1 MPVITPFTYLPPAID
16 CQDATLIQA
25 LEQAFPIQI
34 LLIAEDQKETILA
47 HPQLSGVNTLLALG
61 KKAPFTLMQGN
72 SLLLVVCVAGCVER
86 DHRLYKLVRSW
97 IAPLSGLKAE
107 RVGLHLEGF
116 SASERGVLAELVL
129 SSLLAANMP
138 LPTSKSRS
146 ESSWSYQQVVVS
158 PVVVLDLARIYS
170 EAGGNGLARH
180 LAVLPASE
188 LTAAN
193 YREFLSQLA
202 QEEGWHCLHY
212 DQGQLAELGAGA
224 FLAVARGSEDNQ
236 GAMVK
241 LSYYPPKPVR
251 RIALVGKGICHDSG
265 GYNLK
270 ISGSMYGMHLDMGG
284 SAVALGTL
292 YAISRAQLPYEVH
305 CWLAIAENHIGP
317 HAYRPGEVVTA
328 INGTTIEVVDTD
340 AEGRMVLADTL
351 AMAAQD
357 TPDLL
362 IDYATLTGACKRA
375 LGSRYSGVFTNRTE
389 WLVSLVN
396 MGQRSGER
404 VWPFPLDED
413 YDDNIESEWAD
424 LLQCAPGS
432 SPDHIDAAR
441 FLSHFVPEQT
451 PWLHFDLSG
460 FRNKGGNGV
469 VSSEVTGFG
478 VRLTLDLLASPLGR
492 TGRHSMEQ
500 PD

>member
-1 MPVITPFTYLPPAID
+1 MITPFTYLPPAIESR
-16 CQDATLIQA
+16 DATLAEA
-25 LEQAFPIQI
+25 LAQGLPLQL
-34 LLIAEDQKETILA
+34 LLIAEEQKEALLSLPA
-47 HPQLSGVNTLLALG
+47 LSGINTQLALG
-61 KKAPFTLMQGN
+61 QKAPFTLMHG
-72 SLLLVVCVAGCVER
+72 STLLQVIFVAGNVTR
-86 DHRLYKLVRSW
+86 DHRLYKQVRGW
-97 IAPLSGLKAE
+97 IAPLSGLKVE
-107 RVGLHLEGF
+107 RLGLHLEGF
-116 SASERGVLAELVL
+116 SPSERVMLAELML
-129 SSLLAANMP
+129 SALLAANLS

-146 ESSWSYQQVVVS
+146 GSGWIYQQLSVS
-158 PVVVLDLARIYS
+158 PAVVLDLARIYS

-188 LTAAN
+188 LTAAS
-193 YREFLSQLA
+193 YREFVSQLA
-202 QEEGWHCLHY
+202 HDEGWQCHHY
-212 DQGQLAELGAGA
+212 DQAQLAELGAGA

-270 ISGSMYGMHLDMGG
+270 VSGSMYGMHLDMGG
-284 SAVALGTL
+284 SAVALGAL

-328 INGTTIEVVDTD
+328 INGISIEVVDTD

-351 AMAAQD
+351 VMAAQD

-375 LGSRYSGVFTNRTE
+375 LGSRYSGVFTNRSE
-389 WLVSLVN
+389 WLASLVKL
-396 MGQRSGER
+396 GQHSGER

-413 YDDNIESEWAD
+413 YDDNLESEWAD

-441 FLSHFVPEQT
+441 FLAHFVPEQT

-478 VRLTLDLLASPLGR
+478 VRLTLDLLAGPLGR
-492 TGRHSMEQ
+492 VGHSACE
-500 PD
+500 

>member
-1 MPVITPFTYLPPAID
+1 MITPFTYLPPAIESR
-16 CQDATLIQA
+16 DATLAEA
-25 LEQAFPIQI
+25 LAQGLPLQL
-34 LLIAEDQKETILA
+34 LLIAEEQKEALLSLPA
-47 HPQLSGVNTLLALG
+47 LSGINTQLALG
-61 KKAPFTLMQGN
+61 QKAPFTLMHG
-72 SLLLVVCVAGCVER
+72 STLLLVIFVAGNVTR
-86 DHRLYKLVRSW
+86 DHRLYKQVRGW
-97 IAPLSGLKAE
+97 IAPLSGLKVE
-107 RVGLHLEGF
+107 RLGLHLEGF
-116 SASERGVLAELVL
+116 SPSERVMLAELML
-129 SSLLAANMP
+129 SALLAANLS

-146 ESSWSYQQVVVS
+146 GSVWSYQQLSVS
-158 PVVVLDLARIYS
+158 PAVVLDLARIYS

-188 LTAAN
+188 LTAAS
-193 YREFLSQLA
+193 YREFVSQLA
-202 QEEGWHCLHY
+202 HDEGWQCHHY
-212 DQGQLAELGAGA
+212 DQAQLAELGAGA

-270 ISGSMYGMHLDMGG
+270 VSGSMYGMHLDMGG
-284 SAVALGTL
+284 SAVALGAL

-328 INGTTIEVVDTD
+328 INGISIEVVDTD

-351 AMAAQD
+351 VMAAQD

-375 LGSRYSGVFTNRTE
+375 LGSRYSGVFTNRSE
-389 WLVSLVN
+389 WLASLVKL
-396 MGQRSGER
+396 GQHSGER

-441 FLSHFVPEQT
+441 FLAHFVPEQT

-478 VRLTLDLLASPLGR
+478 VRLTLDLLAGPLGR
-492 TGRHSMEQ
+492 VGHSACE
-500 PD
+500 

>member
-1 MPVITPFTYLPPAID
+1 MITPFTYLPPAIES
-16 CQDATLIQA
+16 QDATLAEA
-25 LEQAFPIQI
+25 LAMGLPLQ
-34 LLIAEDQKETILA
+34 LLVIAEEQKEALLA
-47 HPQLSGVNTLLALG
+47 QPQFAGVKTLLALG
-61 KKAPFTLMQGN
+61 QKSPFTLMHGN
-72 SLLLVVCVAGCVER
+72 TLLQVVFVASSVTR
-86 DHRLYKLVRSW
+86 DHRLYKQVRNW
-97 IAPLSGLKAE
+97 IAPLSGLKLE
-107 RVGLHLEGF
+107 RFGLHLEGF
-116 SASERGVLAELVL
+116 SPAERVMLAELLL
-129 SSLLAANMP
+129 SALLAANVP
-138 LPTSKSRS
+138 LPTSKSRN
-146 ESSWSYQQVVVS
+146 ESGWTYQQIIVS
-158 PVVVLDLARIYS
+158 PAVVLDLARLYS

-188 LTAAN
+188 LTAAS
-193 YREFLSQLA
+193 YREFVSQLA
-202 QEEGWHCLHY
+202 QDEGWLCQHY
-212 DQGQLAELGAGA
+212 DQAQLAELGAGA

-270 ISGSMYGMHLDMGG
+270 VSGSMYGMHLDMGG
-284 SAVALGTL
+284 SAVALGAL

-328 INGTTIEVVDTD
+328 INGTSIEVVDTD

-375 LGSRYSGVFTNRTE
+375 LGSRYSGVFSNRSE

-396 MGQRSGER
+396 LGQRSGER
-404 VWPFPLDED
+404 IWPFPLDDD

-441 FLSHFVPEQT
+441 FLAHFVPEQT

-492 TGRHSMEQ
+492 IGRHTTDPS
-500 PD
+500 D

>member
-1 MPVITPFTYLPPAID
+1 MITPFTYLPPAIESR
-16 CQDATLIQA
+16 DATLTETLSQG
-25 LEQAFPIQI
+25 LPLQL
-34 LLIAEDQKETILA
+34 LLIAEEQKEALLSLPA
-47 HPQLSGVNTLLALG
+47 LSGINTQLALG
-61 KKAPFTLMQGN
+61 QKAPFTLMHG
-72 SLLLVVCVAGCVER
+72 STLLLVILVTGNVTR
-86 DHRLYKLVRSW
+86 DHRLYKQVRGW
-97 IAPLSGLKAE
+97 IAPLSGLKVE
-107 RVGLHLEGF
+107 RLGLHLEGF
-116 SASERGVLAELVL
+116 SPSERVMLAELML
-129 SSLLAANMP
+129 SALLAANLP

-146 ESSWSYQQVVVS
+146 ESGWNYQHVSVS
-158 PVVVLDLARIYS
+158 PAVVLDLARIYS

-188 LTAAN
+188 LTAAS
-193 YREFLSQLA
+193 YREFVSQLA
-202 QEEGWHCLHY
+202 QDEGWQCHHY
-212 DQGQLAELGAGA
+212 DQAQLAELGAGA

-270 ISGSMYGMHLDMGG
+270 VSGSMYGMHLDMGG

-317 HAYRPGEVVTA
+317 QAYRPGEVVTA
-328 INGTTIEVVDTD
+328 MNGLTIEVVDTD

-351 AMAAQD
+351 TMAAQD

-375 LGSRYSGVFTNRTE
+375 LGSRYSGVFTNRHE
-389 WLVSLVN
+389 WLASLVKL
-396 MGQRSGER
+396 GQHSGER

-413 YDDNIESEWAD
+413 YDENIESEWAD

-441 FLSHFVPEQT
+441 FLAHFIPEQT

-478 VRLTLDLLASPLGR
+478 VRFTLDLLAGPLGR
-492 TGRHSMEQ
+492 VGHSASE
-500 PD
+500 

>member
-1 MPVITPFTYLPPAID
+1 MITPFTYLPPAIESR
-16 CQDATLIQA
+16 DATLTETLSQG
-25 LEQAFPIQI
+25 LPLQL
-34 LLIAEDQKETILA
+34 LLIAEEQKEALLSLPA
-47 HPQLSGVNTLLALG
+47 LSGINTQLALG
-61 KKAPFTLMQGN
+61 QKAPFTLMHG
-72 SLLLVVCVAGCVER
+72 STLLLVILVTGNLTR
-86 DHRLYKLVRSW
+86 DHRLYKQVRGW
-97 IAPLSGLKAE
+97 IAPLSGLKVE
-107 RVGLHLEGF
+107 RLGLHLEGF
-116 SASERGVLAELVL
+116 SPSERVMLAELML
-129 SSLLAANMP
+129 SALLAANLP

-146 ESSWSYQQVVVS
+146 ESGWNYQHVSVS
-158 PVVVLDLARIYS
+158 PAVVLDLARIYS

-188 LTAAN
+188 LTAAS
-193 YREFLSQLA
+193 YREFVSQLA
-202 QEEGWHCLHY
+202 QDEGWQCHHY
-212 DQGQLAELGAGA
+212 DQAQLAELGAGA

-241 LSYYPPKPVR
+241 LSYYPSKPVR

-270 ISGSMYGMHLDMGG
+270 VSGSMYGMHLDMGG

-317 HAYRPGEVVTA
+317 QAYRPGEVVTA
-328 INGTTIEVVDTD
+328 MNGLTIEVVDTD

-351 AMAAQD
+351 TMAAQD

-375 LGSRYSGVFTNRTE
+375 LGSRYSGVFTNRHE
-389 WLVSLVN
+389 WLASLVKL
-396 MGQRSGER
+396 GQHSGER

-413 YDDNIESEWAD
+413 YDENIESEWAD

-441 FLSHFVPEQT
+441 FLAYFVPEQT

-478 VRLTLDLLASPLGR
+478 VRLTLDLLAGPLGR
-492 TGRHSMEQ
+492 VGHSASE
-500 PD
+500 

>member
-1 MPVITPFTYLPPAID
+1 MITPFTYLPPAIESR
-16 CQDATLIQA
+16 DATLAEA
-25 LEQAFPIQI
+25 LAQGLPLQL
-34 LLIAEDQKETILA
+34 LLIAEEQKEALLSLPA
-47 HPQLSGVNTLLALG
+47 LSGINTQLALG
-61 KKAPFTLMQGN
+61 QKAPFTLMHG
-72 SLLLVVCVAGCVER
+72 STLLQVIFVAGNVTR
-86 DHRLYKLVRSW
+86 DHRLYKQVRGW
-97 IAPLSGLKAE
+97 IAPLSGLKVE
-107 RVGLHLEGF
+107 RLGLHLEGF
-116 SASERGVLAELVL
+116 SPSERVMLAELML
-129 SSLLAANMP
+129 SALLATNLS

-146 ESSWSYQQVVVS
+146 GSCWSYQQLSVS
-158 PVVVLDLARIYS
+158 PAVVLDLARIYS

-188 LTAAN
+188 LTAAS
-193 YREFLSQLA
+193 YREFVSQLA
-202 QEEGWHCLHY
+202 HDEGWQCHHY
-212 DQGQLAELGAGA
+212 DQAQLAELGAGA

-270 ISGSMYGMHLDMGG
+270 VSGSMYGMHLDMGG
-284 SAVALGTL
+284 SAVALGAL

-328 INGTTIEVVDTD
+328 INGISIEVVDTD

-351 AMAAQD
+351 VMAAQD

-375 LGSRYSGVFTNRTE
+375 LGSRYSGVFTNRSE
-389 WLVSLVN
+389 WLASLVKL
-396 MGQRSGER
+396 GQHSGER

-441 FLSHFVPEQT
+441 FLAHFVPEQT

-478 VRLTLDLLASPLGR
+478 VRLTLDLLAGPLGR
-492 TGRHSMEQ
+492 VGHSACE
-500 PD
+500 

>member
-1 MPVITPFTYLPPAID
+1 MITPFTYLPPAIESR
-16 CQDATLIQA
+16 DATLTETLSQG
-25 LEQAFPIQI
+25 LPLQL
-34 LLIAEDQKETILA
+34 LLIAEEQKEALLSLPA
-47 HPQLSGVNTLLALG
+47 LSGINTQLALG
-61 KKAPFTLMQGN
+61 QKAPFTLMHG
-72 SLLLVVCVAGCVER
+72 STLLLVILVTGNVTR
-86 DHRLYKLVRSW
+86 DHRLYKQVRGW
-97 IAPLSGLKAE
+97 IAPLSGLKVE
-107 RVGLHLEGF
+107 RLGLHLEGF
-116 SASERGVLAELVL
+116 SPSERVMLAELML
-129 SSLLAANMP
+129 SALLAANLP

-146 ESSWSYQQVVVS
+146 ESGWNYQHVSVS
-158 PVVVLDLARIYS
+158 PAVVLDLARIYS

-188 LTAAN
+188 LTAAS
-193 YREFLSQLA
+193 YREFVSQLA
-202 QEEGWHCLHY
+202 QDEGWQCHHY
-212 DQGQLAELGAGA
+212 DQAQLAELGAGA

-270 ISGSMYGMHLDMGG
+270 VSGSMYGMHLDMGG

-317 HAYRPGEVVTA
+317 QAYRPGEVVTA
-328 INGTTIEVVDTD
+328 MNGLTIEVVDTD

-351 AMAAQD
+351 TMAAQD

-375 LGSRYSGVFTNRTE
+375 LGSRYSGVFTNRHE
-389 WLVSLVN
+389 WLASLVKL
-396 MGQRSGER
+396 GQRSGER

-413 YDDNIESEWAD
+413 YDENIESEWAD

-441 FLSHFVPEQT
+441 FLAHFIPEQT

-478 VRLTLDLLASPLGR
+478 VRLTLDLLAGPLGR
-492 TGRHSMEQ
+492 VGHSASE
-500 PD
+500 

>member
-1 MPVITPFTYLPPAID
+1 MITPFTYLPPAIESR
-16 CQDATLIQA
+16 DATLTETLSQG
-25 LEQAFPIQI
+25 LPLQL
-34 LLIAEDQKETILA
+34 LLIAEEQKEALLSLPA
-47 HPQLSGVNTLLALG
+47 LSGINTQLALG
-61 KKAPFTLMQGN
+61 QKAPFTLMHG
-72 SLLLVVCVAGCVER
+72 STLLLVILVTGNVTR
-86 DHRLYKLVRSW
+86 DHRLYKQVRGW
-97 IAPLSGLKAE
+97 IAPLSGLKVE
-107 RVGLHLEGF
+107 RLGLHLEGF
-116 SASERGVLAELVL
+116 SPSERVMLAELML
-129 SSLLAANMP
+129 SALLAANLP

-146 ESSWSYQQVVVS
+146 KSGWNYQHVSVS
-158 PVVVLDLARIYS
+158 PAVVLDLARIYS

-188 LTAAN
+188 LTAAS
-193 YREFLSQLA
+193 YREFVSQLA
-202 QEEGWHCLHY
+202 QDEGWQCHHY
-212 DQGQLAELGAGA
+212 DQAQLAELGAGA

-270 ISGSMYGMHLDMGG
+270 VSGSMYGMHLDMGG

-317 HAYRPGEVVTA
+317 QAYRPGEVVTA
-328 INGTTIEVVDTD
+328 MNGLTIEVVDTD

-351 AMAAQD
+351 TMAAQD

-375 LGSRYSGVFTNRTE
+375 LGSRYSGVFTNRRE
-389 WLVSLVN
+389 WLASLVKL
-396 MGQRSGER
+396 GQHSGER

-413 YDDNIESEWAD
+413 YDENIESEWAD

-441 FLSHFVPEQT
+441 FLAHFIPEQT

-478 VRLTLDLLASPLGR
+478 VRLTLDLLAGPLGR
-492 TGRHSMEQ
+492 VGHSASE
-500 PD
+500 

>member
-1 MPVITPFTYLPPAID
+1 MITPFTYLPPAIESR
-16 CQDATLIQA
+16 DATLAEA
-25 LEQAFPIQI
+25 LAQGLPLQL
-34 LLIAEDQKETILA
+34 LLIAEEQKESLLSLPALA
-47 HPQLSGVNTLLALG
+47 GLQTQLALG
-61 KKAPFTLMQGN
+61 KKAPFTLMHGN
-72 SLLLVVCVAGCVER
+72 TLLQVVFVAGGVTR
-86 DHRLYKLVRSW
+86 DHRLYKQVKSW
-97 IAPLSGLKAE
+97 VAPLSGLKVE
-107 RVGLHLEGF
+107 RLGVHLEGF
-116 SASERGVLAELVL
+116 SPSDRGLLAELVL
-129 SSLLAANMP
+129 STLLAANLP
-138 LPTSKSRS
+138 LPTSKSRDAS
-146 ESSWSYQQVVVS
+146 GWAYQQIRVS
-158 PVVVLDLARIYS
+158 PAVVLDLARLYS

-180 LAVLPASE
+180 LSVLPASE
-188 LTAAN
+188 LTAAS
-193 YREFLSQLA
+193 YREFVSQLA
-202 QEEGWHCLHY
+202 QDEGWLCHHY
-212 DQGQLAELGAGA
+212 DQTQLAELGAGA
-224 FLAVARGSEDNQ
+224 FMAVARGSEDNQ

-270 ISGSMYGMHLDMGG
+270 VSGSMYGMHLDMGG

-317 HAYRPGEVVTA
+317 QAYRPGEVVTA
-328 INGTTIEVVDTD
+328 MNGLSIEVVDTD

-351 AMAAQD
+351 TMAAQD

-362 IDYATLTGACKRA
+362 IDFATLTGACKRA
-375 LGSRYSGVFTNRTE
+375 LGSRYSGVFTNRSE
-389 WLVSLVN
+389 WLASLVKL
-396 MGQRSGER
+396 GQHSGER

-424 LLQCAPGS
+424 LLQCAPSS

-441 FLSHFVPEQT
+441 FLAHFVPEQT

-478 VRLTLDLLASPLGR
+478 VRLTLDLLAGPLGR
-492 TGRHSMEQ
+492 VSHSASE
-500 PD
+500 

>member
-1 MPVITPFTYLPPAID
+1 MITPFTYLPPAIESR
-16 CQDATLIQA
+16 DATLTETLSQG
-25 LEQAFPIQI
+25 LPLQL
-34 LLIAEDQKETILA
+34 LLIAEEQKEALLSLPA
-47 HPQLSGVNTLLALG
+47 LSGINTQLALG
-61 KKAPFTLMQGN
+61 QKAPFTLMHG
-72 SLLLVVCVAGCVER
+72 STLLLVILVTGNVTR
-86 DHRLYKLVRSW
+86 DHRLYKQVRGW
-97 IAPLSGLKAE
+97 IAPLSGLKVE
-107 RVGLHLEGF
+107 RLGLHLEGF
-116 SASERGVLAELVL
+116 SPSEWVMLAELML
-129 SSLLAANMP
+129 SALLAANLP

-146 ESSWSYQQVVVS
+146 ESGWNYQHVSVS
-158 PVVVLDLARIYS
+158 PAVVLDLARIYS

-188 LTAAN
+188 LTAAS
-193 YREFLSQLA
+193 YREFVSQLA
-202 QEEGWHCLHY
+202 QDEGWQCHHY
-212 DQGQLAELGAGA
+212 DQAQLAELGAGA

-270 ISGSMYGMHLDMGG
+270 VSGSMYGMHLDMGG

-317 HAYRPGEVVTA
+317 QAYRPGEVVTA
-328 INGTTIEVVDTD
+328 MNGLTIEVVDTD

-351 AMAAQD
+351 TMAAQD

-375 LGSRYSGVFTNRTE
+375 LGSRYSGVFTNRRE
-389 WLVSLVN
+389 WLASLVKL
-396 MGQRSGER
+396 GQHSGER

-413 YDDNIESEWAD
+413 YDENIESEWAD

-441 FLSHFVPEQT
+441 FLAHFIPEQT

-478 VRLTLDLLASPLGR
+478 VRLTLDLLAGPLGR
-492 TGRHSMEQ
+492 VGHSASE
-500 PD
+500 

>member
-1 MPVITPFTYLPPAID
+1 MITPFSYLPPAIESR
-16 CQDATLIQA
+16 DATLAEA
-25 LEQAFPIQI
+25 LAQGLPLQL
-34 LLIAEDQKETILA
+34 LLIAEEQKAFL
-47 HPQLSGVNTLLALG
+47 LSLPAFAGLQTQFALG
-61 KKAPFTLMQGN
+61 QKAPFTLMHGN
-72 SLLLVVCVAGCVER
+72 TLLQVVFVAGSVTR
-86 DHRLYKLVRSW
+86 DHRLYKQVRNW
-97 IAPLSGLKAE
+97 IAPLSGLKVE
-107 RVGLHLEGF
+107 QVGLHLEGF
-116 SASERGVLAELVL
+116 SPSERVTLAEVML
-129 SSLLAANMP
+129 SALLAANIS
-138 LPTSKSRS
+138 LPTSKRRS
-146 ESSWSYQQVVVS
+146 ESSRRYQQIKVS
-158 PVVVLDLARIYS
+158 PAVVLDLARLYS

-188 LTAAN
+188 LTAAS
-193 YREFLSQLA
+193 YREFVSKLA
-202 QEEGWHCLHY
+202 QDEGWQCHHY
-212 DQGQLAELGAGA
+212 DQAQLAELGAGA

-270 ISGSMYGMHLDMGG
+270 VSGSMYGMHLDMGG

-292 YAISRAQLPYEVH
+292 YAISRARLPYEVH

-328 INGTTIEVVDTD
+328 INGTSIEVVDTD

-351 AMAAQD
+351 AMAVQD

-362 IDYATLTGACKRA
+362 LDYATLTGACKRA
-375 LGSRYSGVFTNRTE
+375 LGSRYSGVFTNRSE
-389 WLVSLVN
+389 WMTSLVN
-396 MGQRSGER
+396 LGQRSGER
-404 VWPFPLDED
+404 IWPFPLDDD

-441 FLSHFVPEQT
+441 FLAHFVPEQI

-492 TGRHSMEQ
+492 VGRQASEQ
-500 PD
+500 SE

>member
-1 MPVITPFTYLPPAID
+1 MITPFTYLPPAID
-16 CQDATLIQA
+16 SQDATLAQA
-25 LEQAFPIQI
+25 LARGLPLQL
-34 LLIAEDQKETILA
+34 LLIAEEHKEALLA
-47 HPQLSGVNTLLALG
+47 QPELAGIKTQLALGSKPPLTLMHGNTLLQVM
-61 KKAPFTLMQGN
+61 F
-72 SLLLVVCVAGCVER
+72 VAGSVTR
-86 DHRLYKLVRSW
+86 DHRLYKQIRSW
-97 IAPLSGLKAE
+97 IAPLSGLKVD
-107 RVGLHLEGF
+107 RLGLHLEGF
-116 SASERGVLAELVL
+116 SPSDRVMLAELLL
-129 SSLLAANMP
+129 SALLAANIP
-138 LPTSKSRS
+138 LPTSKSRH
-146 ESSWSYQQVVVS
+146 ENHWGYQQIRVS
-158 PVVVLDLARIYS
+158 PAVVLDLARLYS

-188 LTAAN
+188 LTAAS
-193 YREFLSQLA
+193 YREFVSQLA
-202 QEEGWHCLHY
+202 QDEGWQCHHY
-212 DQGQLAELGAGA
+212 DQAQLAELGAGA
-224 FLAVARGSEDNQ
+224 FLAVARGSEDYQ

-270 ISGSMYGMHLDMGG
+270 VSGSMYGMHLDMGG
-284 SAVALGTL
+284 SAVTLGTL

-317 HAYRPGEVVTA
+317 LAYRPGEVVTA

-375 LGSRYSGVFTNRTE
+375 LGSRYSGVFTNRPE
-389 WLVSLVN
+389 WLVTLVN

-404 VWPFPLDED
+404 IWPFPLDED

-441 FLSHFVPEQT
+441 FLAHFVPEQT

-469 VSSEVTGFG
+469 VASEVTGFG

-492 TGRHSMEQ
+492 VGRHTCEQ
-500 PD
+500 SD